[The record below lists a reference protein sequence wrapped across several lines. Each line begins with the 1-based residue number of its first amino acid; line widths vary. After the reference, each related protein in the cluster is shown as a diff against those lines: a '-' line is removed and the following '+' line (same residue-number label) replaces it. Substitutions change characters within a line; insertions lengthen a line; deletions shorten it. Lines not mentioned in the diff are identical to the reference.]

1 MKYNKLNKKGFTLIE
16 LLAVIAILAI
26 ILVIAVPR
34 VLDIQN
40 NAKLGV
46 AKDEAILAIKS
57 FETCIAA
64 ETSNPYENC
73 KSTTTLGKY
82 FDNATNVKSI
92 TVSGQKITAFKYQTT
107 NGYCVSFTDS
117 TGKDTGSI
125 KNDIN
130 GVDAVDTESSGVTI
144 TASACGS

>member
-1 MKYNKLNKKGFTLIE
+1 MKKNKLDKKGFTLIE

-64 ETSNPYENC
+64 ETSDPYTSCVTE
-73 KSTTTLGKY
+73 TTLDKY
-82 FDNATNVKSI
+82 FDHADSATI
-92 TVSGQKITAFKYQTT
+92 TVSNQKVTKFQYTTT
-107 NGYCVSFTDS
+107 NGYCVSFTD
-117 TGKDTGSI
+117 TAGEDTGSI
-125 KNDIN
+125 KTSIN
-130 GVDAVDTESSGVTI
+130 GVSAVGTASGKVTI
-144 TASACGS
+144 TASACSGS